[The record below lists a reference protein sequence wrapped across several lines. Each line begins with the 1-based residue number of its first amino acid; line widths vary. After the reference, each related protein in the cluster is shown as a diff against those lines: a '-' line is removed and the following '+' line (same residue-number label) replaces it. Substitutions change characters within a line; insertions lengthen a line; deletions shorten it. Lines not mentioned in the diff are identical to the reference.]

1 MKLSKGNEYLKADN
15 VKQGQIVQF
24 TNAGEIE
31 VSTQYRYK
39 NQDGT
44 EGDFVRSLVFRV
56 KYEGEDKKLK
66 ISAASKS
73 SLIEAF
79 GDDTENW
86 VGKKASIMVIPTPN
100 GQKKMI
106 VLVPITSKAQ
116 NAVKSPEEIEWSE

>member
-44 EGDFVRSLVFRV
+44 DGDFVRSLVFRV

>member
-31 VSTQYRYK
+31 VSTKYRYK

-56 KYEGEDKKLK
+56 KYEGEDKKIK
-66 ISAASKS
+66 ISVASKE
-73 SLIEAF
+73 SLIDAF

-106 VLVPITSKAQ
+106 VLVPITSKLQ
-116 NAVKSPEEIEWSE
+116 STVKSPEEIEWSE